1 MLSTLLVLA
10 EVTGH
15 ATETAAVHHSAL
27 DQVTQI
33 TSAFGLNWPGFIAQV
48 VSFSV
53 VAYVLW
59 RFAFKPVIATLDERQ
74 QKISSGLQ
82 YAEEMKAKLDATQQ
96 QSAEIIQQAQVKAT
110 ALVNEARQSAKD
122 FLDKQ
127 TQEATQKANDL
138 LVKAQHAIEL
148 ERRKMIA
155 EARTEIAALV
165 ITTTER
171 VLAKKLS
178 DAERASYNESAA
190 RELTVA

>member
-10 EVTGH
+10 EATGH
-15 ATETAAVHHSAL
+15 ATETAAAHHSAL

-53 VAYVLW
+53 VAFVLW

-82 YAEEMKAKLDATQQ
+82 YAEEMKAKLAAAQQ
-96 QSAEIIQQAQVKAT
+96 QSADLIQQAQVKAT

-155 EARTEIAALV
+155 EARTEIATLV